1 MPFDELAASGA
12 LSPRQLNQL
21 LSNPRT
27 SPMFAGHAIHNL
39 SEQILE
45 DAHPGRFSYNA
56 SRGPDITDRVNG
68 VQVEIATVAEEA
80 WKMAKYP
87 GVLVATYKWSPFL
100 S

>member
-1 MPFDELAASGA
+1 
-12 LSPRQLNQL
+12 
-21 LSNPRT
+21 
-27 SPMFAGHAIHNL
+27 MFAGHAIHNL

-45 DAHPGRFSYNA
+45 DAHPGRFHYNP

-100 S
+100 